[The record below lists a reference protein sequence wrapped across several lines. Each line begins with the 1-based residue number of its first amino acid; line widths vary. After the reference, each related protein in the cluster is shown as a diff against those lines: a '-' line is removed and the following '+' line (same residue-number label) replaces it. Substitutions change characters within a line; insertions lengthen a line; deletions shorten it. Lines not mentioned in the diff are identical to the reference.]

1 MTAPRILKAAAVVVA
16 IFLLVL
22 TAGPADAGS
31 SSALRAGKLQGP
43 QAIAPNSAVPQGKVR
58 SPQAIAPNSLV
69 PQPSLPAVQKVV
81 PGAQPAASGL
91 PTGKRQHKPVIM
103 TKPPAGASSKALQ
116 KIPTHQ
122 PPWSNPKL
130 HGAELQP
137 PASQVG
143 GVTPDD
149 GMPASGEGLAAT
161 QGKPAGIAGIRT
173 EQLNNKYPEN
183 MK

>member
-1 MTAPRILKAAAVVVA
+1 MTAPRITKAAAVVGA

-31 SSALRAGKLQGP
+31 SSALRSSKLHP
-43 QAIAPNSAVPQGKVR
+43 PKAIGPNSA
-58 SPQAIAPNSLV
+58 V
-69 PQPSLPAVQKVV
+69 PQPSLPAVQQVA

-91 PTGKRQHKPVIM
+91 PTGKRQHKPVMM

-143 GVTPDD
+143 TGTPDD
-149 GMPASGEGLAAT
+149 GMPGPSAASGEGLAT
-161 QGKPAGIAGIRT
+161 MGEPASIGGIRN